1 MSIWIS
7 CYLSICSVAPARLF
21 IFGKAE
27 ILSHVGATH
36 RDCIVLYLFA
46 IYHKN
51 VIIYI
56 YKFVKSRIDKNNVC
70 DVKYI
75 TTYTDL
81 LYH

>member
-1 MSIWIS
+1 MLLQNRKERGKIM
-7 CYLSICSVAPARLF
+7 YF
-21 IFGKAE
+21 IG
-27 ILSHVGATH
+27 
-36 RDCIVLYLFA
+36 LYLFA

-56 YKFVKSRIDKNNVC
+56 YIYKLVKSRIDKNNNVS

-81 LYH
+81 VYH